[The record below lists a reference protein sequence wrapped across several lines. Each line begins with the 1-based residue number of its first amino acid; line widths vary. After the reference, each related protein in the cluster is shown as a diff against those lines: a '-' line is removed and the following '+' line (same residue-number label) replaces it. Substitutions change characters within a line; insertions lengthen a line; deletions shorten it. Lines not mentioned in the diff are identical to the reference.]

1 MYGLPLD
8 HPPNNHL
15 ERHFEPSF
23 EDLCFEALAALVESQ
38 ADLIEV
44 RRRAEG
50 HWEASVW
57 VEQFPGTTWP
67 LALFQARGSTAAT
80 ALLAAWKRVP
90 PESRKG
96 PRNPEA
102 LREA

>member
-8 HPPNNHL
+8 PVPQPSL

-23 EDLCFEALAALVESQ
+23 EALCFEELAALVERQ
-38 ADLIEV
+38 AELIEV
-44 RRRAEG
+44 RGRAEDL
-50 HWEASVW
+50 WEASIW

-67 LALFQARGSTAAT
+67 LARYQARGGTAAA

-90 PESRKG
+90 PECRRGRG
-96 PRNPEA
+96 PRAET
-102 LREA
+102 